1 MGAVDGHPTLV
12 IASRWADRI
21 AGLLVPRPDGCV
33 LLLAP
38 CKSVHTFGMASPL
51 DLAFVDREGRVVK
64 AVRAVPPGRV
74 VRCRGSCGVLERQSL
89 PQEMWYRVGEE
100 LKICIRD

>member
-1 MGAVDGHPTLV
+1 MVWPDGHPTLA

-21 AGLLVPRPDGCV
+21 AGLLVSRPDGCV

-64 AVRAVPPGRV
+64 TVRAVPPGRV